1 MSDSSR
7 LQSLLS
13 DEALTHY
20 ENGREAHRL
29 SKGVG
34 QLELARTQEL
44 LSRYLPPPPA
54 VIFDVGG
61 GNGIYAFWLAQQG
74 YEVHLIDAVPLHIEQ
89 AQIYSQTQRAH
100 PLASIAVGDA
110 RQLNRAD
117 ASVDAVV
124 LLGLLYHLIER
135 SDRIAALRETHR
147 ILKNGGLVFAV
158 GISRFASTLD
168 GLFRGYLDD
177 PEFVAIVQRDLAEG
191 QHRNPSNHP
200 AYFTT
205 AFFHHPEE
213 LKAEVEEAGL
223 SCENILAIEGS
234 GWLLQN
240 FEEHWSQPSRRERLL
255 QSIRWLET
263 EPSTLGMSAHIMAI
277 ALKTEPVG
285 DWLPELRSGEALRA
299 SGTGRATR
307 SLKKRQ
313 SSRFCQKRGSKYH
326 QT

>member
-1 MSDSSR
+1 MSESSS

-13 DEALTHY
+13 HEALTHY
-20 ENGREAHRL
+20 ESGQEAHRL

-34 QLELARTQEL
+34 ELELVRTQEL

-61 GNGIYAFWLAQQG
+61 GSGIYAFWLAQQG
-74 YEVHLIDAVPLHIEQ
+74 YEVHLIDAVSLHIEQ
-89 AQIYSQTQRAH
+89 ARSFSQVQAQE
-100 PLASIAVGDA
+100 LASMAVGDA

-117 ASVDAVV
+117 GSVDAVV
-124 LLGLLYHLIER
+124 LLGPLYHLIER
-135 SDRIAALRETHR
+135 GDRIAALRETHR
-147 ILKNGGLVFAV
+147 ILKSGGLVFAA

-177 PEFVAIVQRDLAEG
+177 PEFVAIVHRDLAEG

-205 AFFHHPEE
+205 AFLHHPEE
-213 LKAEVEEAGL
+213 LKAEVEQAGL
-223 SCENILAIEGS
+223 SCENILAIEGA

-240 FEEHWSQPSRRERLL
+240 FEEHWNQPNRRERLL
-255 QSIRWLET
+255 QAIRWLET

-277 ALKTEPVG
+277 A
-285 DWLPELRSGEALRA
+285 
-299 SGTGRATR
+299 
-307 SLKKRQ
+307 KKAAV
-313 SSRFCQKRGSKYH
+313 F
-326 QT
+326 